1 VQESTGTNPI
11 RDVDVLGI
19 LVFLHRM
26 ELQHNN
32 GRAKGRAFIDF
43 LRQYFPQKP
52 SEESVLV

>member
-1 VQESTGTNPI
+1 MNSI

-32 GRAKGRAFIDF
+32 GRKKGRAFIDF
-43 LRQYFPQKP
+43 LRAYFPQKP
-52 SEESVLV
+52 AAEPSLLA